1 VSASAPRVRAMTD
14 LPAPRQSQ
22 HQKIIVESEQLEDR
36 MARFQEEPP
45 PSPAEIAQVRRE
57 YREWHTR
64 ARRLLTGEAVT
75 KFDDHRNGGA
85 FNPGIQ
91 KFLDDP
97 REESVLKADD
107 GSFPLGRWQV
117 PFSNIRGRM
126 EKQRSII
133 HDNSPEE
140 TVAET
145 VATDL
150 ASAFRRFPQF
160 LATLQR
166 RRPDWPIGEAI
177 TDEAELQV
185 LVEALLRTLF
195 DDVRP
200 EDYVPSKGGG
210 NSRVDFVLP
219 EVGVVVETKMA
230 RASLTA
236 GKLGEELLID
246 QGRYPKHPD
255 CQAILAFVYDP
266 GGRITN
272 PRGIERDL
280 TTRTASGLSFICVVV

>member
-1 VSASAPRVRAMTD
+1 MSAPASKMRAMTD
-14 LPAPRQSQ
+14 LPASRQSQ
-22 HQKIIVESEQLEDR
+22 HQKLITESEQLGDR

-64 ARRLLTGEAVT
+64 ARRMLTGEAVT
-75 KFDDHRNGGA
+75 KFDEHRNGGMI
-85 FNPGIQ
+85 NPGVQ

-126 EKQRSII
+126 EKQRSLI
-133 HDNSPEE
+133 DESSPEE

-150 ASAFRRFPQF
+150 ASVFRRLPQF
-160 LATLQR
+160 LITLQR

-185 LVEALLRTLF
+185 LVEAFLRTLF

-200 EDYVPSKGGG
+200 EDYVPSRG
-210 NSRVDFVLP
+210 
-219 EVGVVVETKMA
+219 A
-230 RASLTA
+230 
-236 GKLGEELLID
+236 
-246 QGRYPKHPD
+246 
-255 CQAILAFVYDP
+255 AIP
-266 GGRITN
+266 GSISFC
-272 PRGIERDL
+272 PRSE
-280 TTRTASGLSFICVVV
+280 

>member
-1 VSASAPRVRAMTD
+1 
-14 LPAPRQSQ
+14 
-22 HQKIIVESEQLEDR
+22 
-36 MARFQEEPP
+36 
-45 PSPAEIAQVRRE
+45 
-57 YREWHTR
+57 
-64 ARRLLTGEAVT
+64 
-75 KFDDHRNGGA
+75 
-85 FNPGIQ
+85 
-91 KFLDDP
+91 
-97 REESVLKADD
+97 
-107 GSFPLGRWQV
+107 
-117 PFSNIRGRM
+117 
-126 EKQRSII
+126 
-133 HDNSPEE
+133 
-140 TVAET
+140 
-145 VATDL
+145 
-150 ASAFRRFPQF
+150 
-160 LATLQR
+160 
-166 RRPDWPIGEAI
+166 
-177 TDEAELQV
+177 
-185 LVEALLRTLF
+185 LF

-236 GKLGEELLID
+236 GKLGEELLFD

>member
-1 VSASAPRVRAMTD
+1 MIN
-14 LPAPRQSQ
+14 LPAARLSQ
-22 HQKIIVESEQLEDR
+22 HQKVITESEQLEGR

-45 PSPAEIAQVRRE
+45 PSAAEIAQVRRE

-64 ARRLLTGEAVT
+64 ARRLLSGEAVT
-75 KFDDHRNGGA
+75 KFDEHRNGGMINA
-85 FNPGIQ
+85 GVQ

-97 REESVLKADD
+97 REESVLKAED

-117 PFSNIRGRM
+117 PFSNIRNRM
-126 EKQRSII
+126 EKQRSLI
-133 HDNSPEE
+133 DEGSPEE
-140 TVAET
+140 TAAET

-150 ASAFRRFPQF
+150 AAVLRRFPQF
-160 LATLQR
+160 LLTLQR

-177 TDEAELQV
+177 SDESELQV
-185 LVEALLRTLF
+185 VVEAFLRTLF

-200 EDYVPSKGGG
+200 EDYVPSKGGA

-219 EVGVVVETKMA
+219 EVGVVVETKMT

-236 GKLGEELLID
+236 GKLGEELMID

-266 GGRITN
+266 DARITN
-272 PRGIERDL
+272 PRGVERDL
-280 TTRTASGLSFICVVV
+280 TTRTASGLSLLCVIV